1 MEQSKVRDK
10 MLAKA
15 EAKYVRI
22 SARKARLVSELIKG
36 KTVEEANFI
45 LENINKRASE
55 PIYKVVNSAFSNLNN
70 NRQEKLLSK
79 EIVISGIKIDGGPM
93 LKRYRAATMGR
104 AASIKHRTAHIYVE
118 LDKIILKKGKK
129 KGNKK
134 D

>member
-1 MEQSKVRDK
+1 

-45 LENINKRASE
+45 LENVNKRASE
-55 PIYKVVNSAFSNLNN
+55 PICKVVNSAFANLNN
-70 NRQEKLLSK
+70 NRSEKMLSK

-93 LKRYRAATMGR
+93 LKRFRAATMGR
-104 AASIKHRTAHIYVE
+104 ASAIRHRTAHIYVE
-118 LDKIILKKGKK
+118 LDKVILKKGPK